1 MKTNVYI
8 DGLNLYYRAVQGTQ
22 YKWLDIDALLK
33 KMFPRNTMCKIKYFT
48 SLVSSRPNDP
58 GKPIRQQIYLRALRT
73 FPNIE
78 IIEGHFLTRKVRMP
92 LVTPSPKGSKTV
104 EVWKTEEKGSDVNLA
119 VHLLNDAHN
128 KDYEV
133 AIVVSNDSDLGEAL
147 RIVTKDINLEVG
159 VVFPAGAI
167 DTYTGTRY
175 KLRKSQMLLKYA
187 SFIRE
192 IRLGVLSCSQLPN
205 TMTDANGTFRR
216 PPEWQ

>member
-1 MKTNVYI
+1 MKTNIYI
-8 DGLNLYYRAVQGTQ
+8 DGLNLYYRAVQGTP
-22 YKWLDIDALLK
+22 YKWLDIVTLFQ
-33 KMFPRNTMCKIKYFT
+33 KMVPQNTICKIKYFT

-58 GKPIRQQIYLRALRT
+58 GKSMRQQIYLRALRT

-78 IIEGHFLTRKVRMP
+78 IIQGHFLTSKVRMP
-92 LVTPSPKGSKTV
+92 LVTPSPKGSKTA
-104 EVWKTEEKGSDVNLA
+104 EVWRTEEKGSDVNLA

-147 RIVTKDINLEVG
+147 RIVTKDINLKVG
-159 VVFPAGAI
+159 VVFPGGAI

-175 KLRKSQMLLKYA
+175 KVRNSKTLLKYA
-187 SFIRE
+187 SFIRQ
-192 IRLGVLSCSQLPN
+192 IRPGVLSRSQLPN
-205 TMTDANGTFRR
+205 TLTDASGTFHR

>member
-8 DGLNLYYRAVQGTQ
+8 DGLNLYYGAVRGTQ
-22 YKWLDIDALLK
+22 YKWLDIDALFK
-33 KMFPRNTMCKIKYFT
+33 IMFPQNTICKIKYFT
-48 SLVSSRPNDP
+48 SPVSSRPNDP
-58 GKPIRQQIYLRALRT
+58 SKPVRQQIYLRALRT

-78 IIEGHFLTRKVRMP
+78 IIQGHFLTSKVKMP
-92 LVTPSPKGSKTV
+92 LVTPLPDGSKTA

-147 RIVTKDINLEVG
+147 RLVTQDIGLQVG

-167 DTYTGTRY
+167 DTYTGTPY
-175 KLRKSQMLLKYA
+175 KRQKSKMLLKYA
-187 SFIRE
+187 SFIQE
-192 IRLGVLSCSQLPN
+192 IRLGALSHSQLPN
-205 TMTDANGTFRR
+205 TLTDASGTFHR